1 MISKA
6 WNCFL
11 KQPKNEF
18 SFLADAGLLG
28 MTDSRYFVE
37 NKVFSCVVY
46 VVLAG
51 MGRTGSTLA
60 AETDFG
66 DVEIDEVF
74 LPYLSAEKRFM
85 QLTGVKEFVLKDQKQ
100 RIIVSI
106 VSTPSKG
113 KNASAVAKMIKI
125 CRIKAQ
131 VELLKAE
138 GYELSAFTKIEDRVV
153 SIDDGQNNKIVSVST
168 YLNVAEEKV
177 KGLVHSWPV
186 VGTWFSKDGTE
197 FYLAV
202 GAVF

>member
-1 MISKA
+1 MK
-6 WNCFL
+6 
-11 KQPKNEF
+11 
-18 SFLADAGLLG
+18 
-28 MTDSRYFVE
+28 TRYFL
-37 NKVFSCVVY
+37 
-46 VVLAG
+46 VLCTLFLLVWG
-51 MGRTGSTLA
+51 GTGSTLA